1 MATGIPKTKWNGELL
16 TSNSENEQFTYH
28 PIWKN
33 SESANRLYFGDN
45 RAVMADLLKDES
57 IKGNIRLIYIDP
69 PYATNSVFQTRKQ
82 QDAYTDLL
90 TGNDYIAFMRER
102 LLLMKELLAND
113 GSIYVHLDN
122 KMIFHIKVLMDE
134 IFGSS
139 NFRSMITRKK
149 CKSKNFTKNSFGNIS
164 DYILFYTKS
173 ANAIWNK
180 QFDEWTDEKIL
191 KEYPFIEEETGRRH
205 KRVPI
210 HAPGTRNGETGKMW
224 RGMMPPEGKHWQFI
238 PEKLEKFEQKGEIYW
253 SKNGNPR
260 RKVYLDESNGIAIQ
274 DIWLNYLDVNNQN
287 TQTTG
292 YPTEKNVDML
302 KRIILASSNKGD
314 LVMDCF
320 AGSGTTLVAAD
331 ELHRNWIGVDIG
343 GESLKVI
350 LNRFQNGTQTLD
362 NHTNEEKEKEVV
374 DNWNLFSGQE
384 DVLEKK
390 RPIKKGKQHLINDFT
405 ILANGNYSGVEF
417 ELPPIAEENLS
428 K

>member
-1 MATGIPKTKWNGELL
+1 MATGIPKTKWNGELHIG
-16 TSNSENEQFTYH
+16 NSQNEHFAFH
-28 PIWKN
+28 PIWQN
-33 SESANRLYFGDN
+33 GNTPNRLYFGDN
-45 RAVMADLLKDES
+45 LVVMRDLLNDES
-57 IKGNIRLIYIDP
+57 IKGKVRLIYIDP

-90 TGNDYIAFMRER
+90 TGEAYLSFMRER
-102 LLLMKELLAND
+102 ILLMKELLADD

-122 KMIFHIKVLMDE
+122 KMVFNIKILMDE
-134 IFGSS
+134 IFGAV

-173 ANAIWNK
+173 TNTVWNK
-180 QFDEWTDEKIL
+180 QYDQWTDEKIL
-191 KEYPFIEEETGRRH
+191 KEYPFIEVETGRRH

-210 HAPGTRNGETGKMW
+210 HAPGTRNGTTGTIW
-224 RGMMPPEGKHWQFI
+224 RGMMPPEGKHWQFT
-238 PEKLEKFEQKGEIYW
+238 PDKLDELDRKGEIYW

-260 RKVYLDESNGIAIQ
+260 RKVYLDESNGISMQ
-274 DIWLNYLDVNNQN
+274 DIWLDYLDVNNQN

-292 YPTEKNVDML
+292 YPTEKNIEML

-331 ELHRNWIGVDIG
+331 ELHRNWIGIDIG
-343 GESLKVI
+343 SESMKVM

-362 NHTNEEKEKEVV
+362 DHLNEDKPVEKIKRV
-374 DNWNLFSGQE
+374 DLFSDQE
-384 DVLEKK
+384 EDEQPKVTMKV
-390 RPIKKGKQHLINDFT
+390 KQHLINNYT
-405 ILANGNYSGVEF
+405 IFVNGNYSETEF
-417 ELPPIAEENLS
+417 QLPTQ
-428 K
+428 